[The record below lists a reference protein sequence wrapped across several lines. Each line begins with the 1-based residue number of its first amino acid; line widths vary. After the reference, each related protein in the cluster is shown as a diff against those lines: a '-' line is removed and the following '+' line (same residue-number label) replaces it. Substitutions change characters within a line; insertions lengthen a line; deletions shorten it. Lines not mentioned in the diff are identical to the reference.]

1 MSIDSIQFEGVKM
14 GLRQS
19 KDGYVL
25 SLAVHPDDI
34 PDDLVR
40 DFVGSRYMTVMVRL
54 GDDEQPMQRKRQ
66 NNYVQMAGLLCR
78 DRKFQDFV
86 GREFNGFADDEE
98 LTAEWLCNYL
108 SINSRSELPNNQ
120 AACQLL
126 LELKRDYEAWKS

>member
-1 MSIDSIQFEGVKM
+1 MDLDTIQFEGVKM

-54 GDDEQPMQRKRQ
+54 GDDEQPMQRKKQ
-66 NNYVQMAGLLCR
+66 NNYVQIAGLLCR

-86 GREFNGFADDEE
+86 SGEFNGFADDEE
-98 LTAEWLCNYL
+98 LTAKWLCNYL
-108 SINSRSELPNNQ
+108 GIDSRSELPNNE
-120 AACQLL
+120 AACKKLID
-126 LELKRDYEAWKS
+126 LKRDYEAWKS